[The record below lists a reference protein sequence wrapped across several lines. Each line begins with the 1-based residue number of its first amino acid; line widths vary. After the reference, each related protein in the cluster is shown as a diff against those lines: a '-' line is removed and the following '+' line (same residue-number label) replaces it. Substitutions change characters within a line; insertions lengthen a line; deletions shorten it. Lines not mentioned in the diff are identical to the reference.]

1 MPSITHNRCRTTILL
16 IFALALT
23 FAEAVSAQDYKEVHP
38 GVEYA
43 QVSRVIDGKNVNFNL
58 LRLDLNKVRLD
69 VVHAMDSAIGT
80 ETTSSLAKRHN
91 AVAAINAG
99 FFRLDNSIFAGDA
112 AGVLMINHRLLS
124 ESSKDRSAL
133 FIANTPSETV
143 ASFARITIGSSFRV
157 GGTDFAF
164 TGVNRERRADDLIEY
179 TPEFNTTTLAEGKGL
194 EIEVRNG
201 RVRRIFDGSGGSI
214 IPDDGFVISA
224 TGKWRS
230 ALQKIIG
237 PGASVERYGRVS
249 YNLGSSAVFP
259 NAQTRETDNA
269 VARAEDVTNGV
280 PRLIR
285 DGKIDITWKEEEASK
300 EFVETRHPRTAVANL
315 KDGKFLML
323 TADGRSEASGG
334 IDLYD
339 LADFLLELG
348 SVDALNLDGGG
359 STTMVLD
366 GKVVNHPS
374 DKGGERKIGDA
385 LIVTL
390 RK

>member
-1 MPSITHNRCRTTILL
+1 MTQISRQRSITAFFTLA
-16 IFALALT
+16 IFAAV
-23 FAEAVSAQDYKEVHP
+23 FANFAVAQNFKEVYP

-43 QVSRVIDGKNVNFNL
+43 RVSRVIDGKNVNFNL

-69 VVHAMDSAIGT
+69 VVHALDSAIGT

-133 FIANTPSETV
+133 FIANTPSETS

-157 GGTDFAF
+157 GGKDFTF

-179 TPEFNTTTLAEGKGL
+179 TPEFNTTTLAVGKGL
-194 EIEVRNG
+194 EIEVRDG
-201 RVRRIFDGSGGSI
+201 RVRRIFDGSGGSK
-214 IPDDGFVISA
+214 IPDDGYVISA
-224 TGKWRS
+224 TGKWRV
-230 ALQKIIG
+230 ALLKAIRPESRVELFIG
-237 PGASVERYGRVS
+237 VS
-249 YNLGSSAVFP
+249 YYPRANEGFP
-259 NAQTRETDNA
+259 NELTRAKDRA
-269 VARAEDVTNGV
+269 FSAAEDVTNGV

-285 DGKIDITWKEEEASK
+285 DGKIDITWKEEKASK
-300 EFVETRHPRTAVANL
+300 DFVETRHPRTAVANL

-348 SVDALNLDGGG
+348 AVDALNLDGGG

>member
-1 MPSITHNRCRTTILL
+1 MTRRSLQRSITTFFTLT
-16 IFALALT
+16 IFAGVFAT
-23 FAEAVSAQDYKEVHP
+23 FAAAQDFKEVHP

-43 QVSRVIDGKNVNFNL
+43 KVSRVIDGKNVNFDL
-58 LRLDLNKVRLD
+58 LRLDLKEVRLD

-99 FFRLDNSIFAGDA
+99 FFRLDDSIFAGEDT
-112 AGVLMINHRLLS
+112 GLLVINRELDS
-124 ESSKDRSAL
+124 EPIDKRSAL
-133 FIANTPSETV
+133 I
-143 ASFARITIGSSFRV
+143 IGNLRGRTSTYISAIQGFSGDILWNGRHV
-157 GGTDFAF
+157 ESLIQGI
-164 TGVNRERRADDLIEY
+164 NRERKQNDAVMYFPSFGR
-179 TPEFNTTTLAEGKGL
+179 TTLTDPGGL
-194 EIEVRNG
+194 EIVVRKG
-201 RVRRIFDGSGGSI
+201 RVRSI
-214 IPDDGFVISA
+214 GKNSSPIPPDGFVLSFSGGHLKDA
-224 TGKWRS
+224 PKF
-230 ALQKIIG
+230 KIG
-237 PGASVERYGRVS
+237 DRVRERADF
-249 YNLGSSAVFP
+249 SSPAITP
-259 NAQTRETDNA
+259 ANSKAIEDI
-269 VARAEDVTNGV
+269 VAGV

-285 DGKIDITWKEEEASK
+285 DGKVDITWKEEGASK
-300 EFVETRHPRTAVANL
+300 SFVETRHPRTAVANL

-323 TADGRSEASGG
+323 TADGRSDASGG

-348 SVDALNLDGGG
+348 AVDALNLDGGG

-374 DKGGERKIGDA
+374 DKSGERKIGDA

>member
-112 AGVLMINHRLLS
+112 AGVLMIDGKLLS
-124 ESSKDRSAL
+124 ESSNNRTAL
-133 FIANTPSETV
+133 MISNSESKTRVAFGLPNVSV
-143 ASFARITIGSSFRV
+143 ASLEEPSVILSLS
-157 GGTDFAF
+157 
-164 TGVNRERRADDLIEY
+164 GVNREQKADESIEY
-179 TPEFNTTTLAEGKGL
+179 TPAFSATTLTDNSGV
-194 EIEVRNG
+194 EIIVRKG
-201 RVRRIFDGSGGSI
+201 RVTEILDSRGSTKIPCDGY
-214 IPDDGFVISA
+214 VISA
-224 TGKWRS
+224 TGTARTDLLAK
-230 ALQKIIG
+230 LKVGHDIKITTVLLSW
-237 PGASVERYGRVS
+237 PRWP
-249 YNLGSSAVFP
+249 LSSNKLHLDLRRDFFS
-259 NAQTRETDNA
+259 
-269 VARAEDVTNGV
+269 AEDVTNGV

-285 DGKIDITWKEEEASK
+285 DGKIDITWKEEKASK

-348 SVDALNLDGGG
+348 AVDALNLDGGG

>member
-112 AGVLMINHRLLS
+112 AGVLMIDRKLLS
-124 ESSKDRSAL
+124 ESFKDRTAL
-133 FIANTPSETV
+133 MISNTKEGSEVTIRRLSV
-143 ASFARITIGSSFRV
+143 YPELSFRKRITTISGI
-157 GGTDFAF
+157 D
-164 TGVNRERRADDLIEY
+164 RERKADEIIAY
-179 TPEFNTTTLAEGKGL
+179 TPEFNTTTLTETSGV
-194 EIEVRNG
+194 EVV
-201 RVRRIFDGSGGSI
+201 VRHNRITAIRDGTWNTK
-214 IPDDGFVISA
+214 IPCDGFVLSA
-224 TGKWRS
+224 TGTARTRLLSQVKVGQW
-230 ALQKIIG
+230 
-237 PGASVERYGRVS
+237 ASIAISVMRRLSVGSGIWISMGLYGKKD
-249 YNLGSSAVFP
+249 L
-259 NAQTRETDNA
+259 EM
-269 VARAEDVTNGV
+269 TNGV

-348 SVDALNLDGGG
+348 AVDALNLDGGG

>member
-1 MPSITHNRCRTTILL
+1 MTQISRQRSITAFFTLA
-16 IFALALT
+16 IFAAV
-23 FAEAVSAQDYKEVHP
+23 FANFAVAQNFKEVYP

-43 QVSRVIDGKNVNFNL
+43 RVSRVIDGKSVNFNL

-69 VVHAMDSAIGT
+69 VVHAMDAAIGT

-112 AGVLMINHRLLS
+112 AGVLMIDGKLLS
-124 ESSKDRSAL
+124 ESFKDRTAL
-133 FIANTPSETV
+133 MISNTKEGSEV
-143 ASFARITIGSSFRV
+143 TIRRLSVYPELSFRKKITTIS
-157 GGTDFAF
+157 GID
-164 TGVNRERRADDLIEY
+164 RERKADEIIAY
-179 TPEFNTTTLAEGKGL
+179 TPEFNTTTLTENSGV
-194 EIEVRNG
+194 EVV
-201 RVRRIFDGSGGSI
+201 VRHNRITAILDGTWNTK
-214 IPDDGFVISA
+214 IPCDGFVLSA
-224 TGKWRS
+224 TGTARTRLLSQVKVGQW
-230 ALQKIIG
+230 
-237 PGASVERYGRVS
+237 ASIAVSVMRRLSVGSGIWISMGLYGKKD
-249 YNLGSSAVFP
+249 L
-259 NAQTRETDNA
+259 EM
-269 VARAEDVTNGV
+269 TNGV

-285 DGKIDITWKEEEASK
+285 DGKIDITWKEEKSSK
-300 EFVETRHPRTAVANL
+300 EFAETRHPRTAVANL

-323 TADGRSEASGG
+323 TADGRSESSGG

-348 SVDALNLDGGG
+348 AVDALNLDGGG